1 VGSKRVLLVDDEE
14 DLTWSISKHLQKD
27 KDIYELFSANNGKT
41 ALDILNQVPIDLVV
55 SDIRMPEMSGL
66 DLLLKIRD
74 NFPATKV
81 IIMTAYGSSEL
92 QHEAN
97 DRGCFKYIEK
107 PFEIKELRDLILEGV
122 QGKKGFAGKVSDFQL
137 SDLIQM
143 NCLGRLTNALSI
155 SKDDNQGVVFFNDGN
170 ITHCEVG
177 NLTGEDAFYELISWE
192 GGTFTI
198 EKGRKAEQ
206 ETIVKGWQGLLIEG
220 LRRND
225 EDQKPED
232 EPDKVQE
239 ILNEFVS
246 KKSINLVLL
255 VGEDDKPIYSAA
267 SAEFAEK
274 HSPEKITPAVKNL
287 IESTIRM
294 SLNLGMMGFN
304 DMVVEMDGGLFGLRT
319 LQDRDEYFIVLAKT
333 TFNFALLRME
343 SKRLAKILEKN
354 LK

>member
-92 QHEAN
+92 QNEAN

-143 NCLGRLTNALSI
+143 NCLGRLTNALHI
-155 SKDDNQGVVFFNDGN
+155 SKDDNAGVIFFNDGN
-170 ITHCEVG
+170 ITHCEMG
-177 NLTGEDAFYELISWE
+177 NLIGEEAFYELISWE

-206 ETIVKGWQGLLIEG
+206 ETIIKGWQGLLIEG

-225 EDQKPED
+225 EEKNPE
-232 EPDKVQE
+232 EKPDKVQI
-239 ILNEFVS
+239 ILDEFVS
-246 KKSINLVLL
+246 KKGINLVLL
-255 VGEDDKPIYSAA
+255 AGEDDKPIYSAV
-267 SAEFAEK
+267 SDEFAEK
-274 HSPEKITPAVKNL
+274 HSPEKITPALKNL

-304 DMVVEMDGGLFGLRT
+304 DMVVEMDEGLFGLRT
-319 LQDRDEYFIVLAKT
+319 LQGRDEYFIVLANT
-333 TFNFALLRME
+333 SVNFALLRME
-343 SKRLAKILEKN
+343 SKRLAKFLENK